1 MTITL
6 AGQLTQ
12 ARARRDQLE
21 ALLRE
26 LGAAVWDLEAK
37 QRWGRRYDRGLLER
51 LREDMLDAE
60 FQLMLAT
67 TDVALLVALLEEA
80 AARRGER

>member
-6 AGQLTQ
+6 DGRLTQ
-12 ARARRDQLE
+12 ARATRDQLE

-37 QRWGRRYDRGLLER
+37 QRRGRRYNRGLLER
-51 LREDMLDAE
+51 LREDMRDAE
-60 FQLMLAT
+60 FQLMLAA
-67 TDVALLVALLEEA
+67 TDAALLEDA
-80 AARRGER
+80 TDRRGVR

>member
-6 AGQLTQ
+6 DGQLTQ
-12 ARARRDQLE
+12 TRATRDQLK

-37 QRWGRRYDRGLLER
+37 QRWGRRYDRALLER
-51 LREDMLDAE
+51 LREDMRDAE
-60 FQLMLAT
+60 FQLMLAA
-67 TDVALLVALLEEA
+67 TDAALLEDA
-80 AARRGER
+80 ATRRSAQ